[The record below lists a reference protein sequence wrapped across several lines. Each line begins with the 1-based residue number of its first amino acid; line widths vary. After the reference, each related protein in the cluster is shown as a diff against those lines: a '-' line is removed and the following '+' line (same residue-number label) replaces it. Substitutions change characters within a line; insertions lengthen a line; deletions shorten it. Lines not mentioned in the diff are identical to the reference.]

1 MVLTDA
7 TAGTSLAQRS
17 AVGTDFFELQR
28 KLAGTGH
35 RLAFAARRDNDAV
48 AALNRLIMMRWM
60 FPATT
65 AGV

>member
-1 MVLTDA
+1 VVLTDA

-28 KLAGTGH
+28 KLADTGH
-35 RLAFAARRDNDAV
+35 KLAAS
-48 AALNRLIMMRWM
+48 NRLIMMRWM